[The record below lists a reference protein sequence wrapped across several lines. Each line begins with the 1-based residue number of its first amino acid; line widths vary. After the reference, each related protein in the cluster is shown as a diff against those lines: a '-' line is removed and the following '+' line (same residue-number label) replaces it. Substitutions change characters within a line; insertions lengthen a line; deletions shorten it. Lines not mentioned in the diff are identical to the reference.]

1 MSPLRT
7 HEEGRSPGDRE
18 IDQLCERFRQ
28 GDSDAA
34 EDLLR
39 RFHPLI
45 QAYYRFALTGR
56 LNPGDRIMMGFAGA
70 YGSNPAEGALNFCQ
84 RLSAVSKEDIYQELV
99 LVFLECARRA
109 SNLQYAF
116 RRDALR
122 RLAHMAH
129 GANFPVHLEDLLDR
143 LGNGEIDT
151 ESEVPCEHQK
161 VVPMALRSDGGFRS
175 SEGLWVLGVQDETD
189 LFAEFD
195 TVERELLVLR
205 YLHHVDWRSLRRRYG
220 RSVVDG
226 CLAKIRRLRS
236 GRTGHSTKGSNAS
249 DTG

>member
-1 MSPLRT
+1 VEYIHRNIYIGIYTSHGRLHAIHLLRWFLRGT
-7 HEEGRSPGDRE
+7 NQLPSTVD
-18 IDQLCERFRQ
+18 DQL
-28 GDSDAA
+28 GVA
-34 EDLLR
+34 LLA
-39 RFHPLI
+39 PMSGNMQI
-45 QAYYRFALTGR
+45 A
-56 LNPGDRIMMGFAGA
+56 
-70 YGSNPAEGALNFCQ
+70 SFC
-84 RLSAVSKEDIYQELV
+84 EDIYQELV

-129 GANFPVHLEDLLDR
+129 GANFPLHLEDLLDR

-175 SEGLWVLGVQDETD
+175 SEELWVLGVQDETD

-226 CLAKIRRLRS
+226 CLAKLRRLRC
-236 GRTGHSTKGSNAS
+236 GRTDHSTDGSNAP
-249 DTG
+249 DVG